1 MDGFNVKVNKGVY
14 EITITDSRS
23 RKDKKI
29 RDITCIN
36 SLNAFNRAKKLIEIT
51 TKKDTI
57 TESDYKIVLNK
68 TNHHGSFEDEE
79 LEEFDGEEYDGENGD
94 IDEDVTI
101 ALENDKELIEKMI
114 KSLKGE
120 EVDFDEEKDKVR
132 DELKES
138 VKSTAKSVVVDESKG
153 TDEEEKDDKT
163 DDVVMEEETEEI
175 EECT

>member
-1 MDGFNVKVNKGVY
+1 MDGFDVKVNKGVY

-23 RKDKKI
+23 RKEKKT

-94 IDEDVTI
+94 IDEEVTM

-132 DELKES
+132 DELEEYVIS
-138 VKSTAKSVVVDESKG
+138 TEKSIVIDESKG
-153 TDEEEKDDKT
+153 TEEEEKGDKT
-163 DDVVMEEETEEI
+163 DDVVMEEETEET
-175 EECT
+175 EK